1 MSSNFS
7 NYRGSLSELKSI
19 FENNKSKRILFV
31 TGKKSFSES
40 QICNDLLLDLKDFE
54 ILRHSDFE
62 INPKIEGIKRGLEIA
77 KKFNP
82 DIIVGIG
89 GGSVLD
95 TAKLLSSFYECRI
108 NPEDIIINGGIKS
121 SRSKGL
127 ILIPTT
133 AGSGSEATHFAVIYI
148 GNNKYSYAND
158 DLIADYVILDSRLTD
173 SADNYLTSVTLFD
186 AFSQAIESFWAT
198 GSNEESRENS
208 AKSIEL
214 ILDNFDELISEPNS
228 VVRDNMLLASY
239 YAGKAINI
247 SKTTAPHAI
256 SYAITMNYGVPHGHA
271 VALTL
276 PLFLEYNSTVNIEK
290 LNSKIDSSEYLQRFG
305 LLLNLLNVDSSKE
318 AASKINKMMLKCGLQ
333 TKLSEVGISSESEI
347 VELAESVN
355 VERLGNNP
363 MSISRDQLV
372 ELLSKLV

>member
-40 QICNDLLLDLKDFE
+40 KICNDLLLDLKDFE

-62 INPKIEGIKRGLEIA
+62 INPKIEDIKRGLEIA
-77 KKFNP
+77 RKFNP
-82 DIIVGIG
+82 DLIVGIG

-95 TAKLLSSFYECRI
+95 TAKLLSSFYDNSI
-108 NPEDIIINGGIKS
+108 NPESLILDGGIKPI
-121 SRSKGL
+121 RSKRL

-133 AGSGSEATHFAVIYI
+133 AGSGSEVTHFAVIYI
-148 GNNKYSYAND
+148 KNNKYSYAND

-173 SADNYLTSVTLFD
+173 SADSYLTSVTLFD
-186 AFSQAIESFWAT
+186 AFSQAIESYWAT
-198 GSNEESRENS
+198 GSNEVSREYS
-208 AKSIEL
+208 AKSIKL
-214 ILDNFDELISEPNS
+214 ILDNFEELISNPNS
-228 VVRDNMLLASY
+228 NVRDNMLLASY

-276 PLFLEYNSTVNIEK
+276 PLFLEYNSKVNIEK
-290 LNSKIDSSEYLQRFG
+290 LNSKIDVSEYILRFG
-305 LLLNLLNVDSSKE
+305 VLLNLLNVDSSKE
-318 AASKINKMMLKCGLQ
+318 ASNKIYKMMLKCGLQ
-333 TKLSEVGISSESEI
+333 TKLSEIGISSESEI

-363 MSISRDQLV
+363 MNISKEQLV
-372 ELLSKLV
+372 ELLSTLV

>member
-1 MSSNFS
+1 MSSNFI

-19 FENNKSKRILFV
+19 FENSNAKKILFV

-40 QICNDLLLDLKDFE
+40 QICKDLLLDFKDFE

-62 INPKIEGIKRGLEIA
+62 INPKIEDIKRGLEIVE
-77 KKFNP
+77 KFNP

-95 TAKLLSSFYECRI
+95 TAKLLSSFHESRI
-108 NPEDIIINGGIKS
+108 NLESIIIDGGIKPD
-121 SRSKGL
+121 RSKGL

-148 GNNKYSYAND
+148 GKSKYSYASD

-173 SADNYLTSVTLFD
+173 SADNYLTAVTLFD
-186 AFSQAIESFWAT
+186 AFSQAIESYWAT
-198 GSNEESRENS
+198 GSNEVSREYS
-208 AKSIEL
+208 AKSIKL
-214 ILDNFDELISEPNS
+214 ILENFDNLISKPDSE
-228 VVRDNMLLASY
+228 VRDNMLLASY

-276 PLFLEYNSTVNIEK
+276 PLYFEYNSIINIDK
-290 LNSKIDSSEYLQRFG
+290 LNHKIDVSEYLQRYRI
-305 LLLNLLNVDSSKE
+305 LLCLLNVDSSKE
-318 AASKINKMMLKCGLQ
+318 AASKIINMMLKCGLK
-333 TKLSEVGISSESEI
+333 TKLSEIGISSESEI
-347 VELAESVN
+347 LELAESVN

-363 MSISRDQLV
+363 MIISRDYLV
-372 ELLSKLV
+372 ELLSTLV